1 MKLYDF
7 PLSPYCQKVRLVLT
21 EKELS
26 YEKVFVDLTKNE
38 QRKPEFQRLNPYSK
52 VPVLIDDDEE
62 DHGEIVYDSTF
73 INEYLDDEYPH
84 PPLRPE
90 ASGDRAQVRMFEDF
104 ADTSFTPQCGLL
116 YAEMRKPEDQIDH
129 ERAQRYRGDLIRV
142 IEYLDRKLDG
152 REYLVHECSLADL
165 AFVPRLLMLSQL
177 GVELPSRL
185 KNVSAWIGRLSERPS
200 VVQLS
205 KELNMA

>member
-7 PLSPYCQKVRLVLT
+7 PLSPYCQKVRLALT
-21 EKELS
+21 EKDLA
-26 YEKVFVDLTKNE
+26 YDKVFVDLTKNE

-52 VPVLIDDDEE
+52 VPVLDDD
-62 DHGEIVYDSTF
+62 GEIVYDSTF

-90 ASGDRAQVRMFEDF
+90 ASGDRARMRMFEDF

-116 YAEMRKPEDQIDH
+116 YAEVRKPEDQIDQ

-142 IEYLDRKLDG
+142 IEFLDRQLAGKD
-152 REYLVHECSLADL
+152 YLVDEFSLADL
-165 AFVPRLLMLSQL
+165 AFVPRLLILSQL

-185 KNVSAWIGRLSERPS
+185 KHVSAWIERLTERPS
-200 VVQLS
+200 TDQL
-205 KELNMA
+205 KKDLDMA

>member
-21 EKELS
+21 EKDLA
-26 YEKVFVDLTKNE
+26 YDKMFVDLTKNE
-38 QRKPEFQRLNPYSK
+38 QRRPEFQRLNPYSK
-52 VPVLIDDDEE
+52 VPVLDDD
-62 DHGEIVYDSTF
+62 GEIVYDSTF

-84 PPLRPE
+84 PSLRPE
-90 ASGDRAQVRMFEDF
+90 ASADRARMRMFEDF

-116 YAEMRKPEDQIDH
+116 YAEVRKPEDRIDQ

-142 IEYLDRKLDG
+142 IEFLDRQLAGKD
-152 REYLVHECSLADL
+152 YLVDECSLADL
-165 AFVPRLLMLSQL
+165 AFVPRLLILSQL

-185 KNVSAWIGRLSERPS
+185 KHVSAWIERLTERPS
-200 VVQLS
+200 TDQL
-205 KELNMA
+205 KRDLDVA